1 MACIL
6 GGGCV
11 RYHGLRIH
19 LIWPQ
24 IVTFP
29 RSLRRLGLVRR
40 APRFDCQLPGFLIG
54 ERVVIR
60 VVHLFIVSL
69 PVRTDLGLGIFKS
82 FLFLLRGRGPLA
94 FAVAPAIMETRIDD
108 GTALRVHFIGICSQP
123 SVGHG
128 GWCIV
133 HNVFGLEISWIQRIV
148 ILFVSSSSRQEIV
161 PGLFFR
167 VPIGHIVF
175 QEDEFFMIS
184 SHLAR
189 CLKRWVLTLPLR
201 GENARDSLLPQFI
214 HVGGC
219 WLRLM
224 NKVHFRY

>member
-148 ILFVSSSSRQEIV
+148 ILLFLAALVKKLSLDYFFEFQSVI
-161 PGLFFR
+161 LFF
-167 VPIGHIVF
+167 
-175 QEDEFFMIS
+175 
-184 SHLAR
+184 
-189 CLKRWVLTLPLR
+189 KK
-201 GENARDSLLPQFI
+201 
-214 HVGGC
+214 
-219 WLRLM
+219 M
-224 NKVHFRY
+224 NFS